1 MTLAL
6 LLLILAGKPAPKWE
20 TFADC
25 AAAYQ
30 VNAAVKDPSRSA
42 TMSGDMA
49 QTGADYLKAALQ
61 RRKDESAVRARVK
74 AQTPRF
80 AAMSR
85 EKLDKFID
93 ACPQVE
99 D

>member
-6 LLLILAGKPAPKWE
+6 LLLFLAGGPAPKWQV
-20 TFADC
+20 FADC

-49 QTGADYLKAALQ
+49 QTGADYLKAAVQ
-61 RRKDESAVRARVK
+61 RRKDQAAVK
-74 AQTPRF
+74 ARIKAQAPRF
-80 AAMSR
+80 TAMSR

-99 D
+99 N

>member
-6 LLLILAGKPAPKWE
+6 LLFFLAGNTAPKWQA
-20 TFADC
+20 FADC

-49 QTGADYLKAALQ
+49 QTGADYLKAAVQ
-61 RRKDESAVRARVK
+61 RSKDQTAVKARIK

-80 AAMSR
+80 TAMSR

-99 D
+99 N